1 MKRKKLISAIA
12 IVMAVLMVISL
23 VASVLPSAFAISQSD
38 IDALQQKKNELTA
51 KVNEAEERVTLLQT
65 VQAGVLDQKAALDE
79 KNSAAKEALAVV
91 AEEIA
96 MYDGIIEEKTEELH
110 AALNREEVQLNKY
123 RVRVR
128 AMEESGGYNIL
139 AVLMSSGNF
148 NEFLTAL
155 DDMGKIMESDRDLED
170 QYIEAREEAEQVKA
184 EFKRDNN
191 LSSVRGANKEKLQT
205 LIDSDSYV
213 VLMRGVKKALNNRD

>member
-38 IDALQQKKNELTA
+38 IDALQQTKNELTA

-155 DDMGKIMESDRDLED
+155 EDMGKIMESDRDLED
-170 QYIEAREEAEQVKA
+170 QQITLRFSGLRHAG
-184 EFKRDNN
+184 
-191 LSSVRGANKEKLQT
+191 GALYEKE
-205 LIDSDSYV
+205 
-213 VLMRGVKKALNNRD
+213 G